1 MAGAEPRVG
10 GALMTGL
17 DVLEALG
24 SVPGPVGLSE
34 LARTLKADNGHV
46 HRLLGV
52 LTKRGYV
59 HRDEANKT
67 YTLGAGVVQLAGS
80 LLRNMDLVAEA
91 RPLMLELMNQTG
103 ESVHLAHRTVSG
115 GVYLAR
121 ERLARRVTVETEIGS
136 PVVVHATSTGKALY
150 CRDSAE
156 MLADVVDL
164 DSLERFTEHTITDR
178 QGLLRDL
185 AATAERGFALD
196 DEELSIG
203 VRCVASPVVDIGG
216 TIRASIGI
224 SGPTTRLDPETIG
237 RCAVLVCTAARTLT
251 ELLGGAWDFPLPS
264 SDPVVLE

>member
-1 MAGAEPRVG
+1 MAGVEPRVG

-24 SVPGPVGLSE
+24 SVRGPVGLSE

-59 HRDEANKT
+59 HRDEASKT

-80 LLRNMDLVAEA
+80 LLRNMDIVAQA
-91 RPLMLELMNQTG
+91 RPLMLDLMNMTG
-103 ESVHLAHRTVSG
+103 ESVHLAHRTITG
-115 GVYLAR
+115 GVYIAR
-121 ERLARRVTVETEIGS
+121 ERLARKVTVETEIGA

-156 MLADVVDL
+156 TLQTVIDL
-164 DSLERFTEHTITDR
+164 DDLEGFTEHTITDR
-178 QGLLRDL
+178 PGLLRDL

-196 DEELSIG
+196 NEELNIG
-203 VRCVASPVVDIGG
+203 VRCVASPVADIGG
-216 TIRASIGI
+216 NIRASIGI
-224 SGPTTRLDPETIG
+224 SGPATRLDEETIG
-237 RCAVLVCTAARTLT
+237 KCAVLVCTAAKSLT
-251 ELLGGAWDFPLPS
+251 ELLGGEWDFPLPS
-264 SDPVVLE
+264 PDPVVLE

>member
-24 SVPGPVGLSE
+24 SAPGPVGLSE
-34 LARTLKADNGHV
+34 LARMLNADNGHV

-80 LLRNMDLVAEA
+80 LLRNMDLVTES
-91 RPLMLELMNQTG
+91 RPIMRELMTLTG
-103 ESVHLAHRTVSG
+103 ESVHLAHRTPVG

-150 CRDSAE
+150 CRDSPE
-156 MLADVVDL
+156 MLETVIDL
-164 DSLERFTEHTITDR
+164 DAMERFTERTITDR
-178 QGLLRDL
+178 AGLLRDL
-185 AATAERGFALD
+185 ATTAERGFALD
-196 DEELSIG
+196 NEELSIG
-203 VRCVASPVVDIGG
+203 VRCVASPVVGIGG
-216 TIRASIGI
+216 NIRASIGI
-224 SGPTTRLDPETIG
+224 SGPATRLDADTIG
-237 RCAVLVCTAARTLT
+237 KCAVLVCMAAKTLS
-251 ELLGGAWDFPLPS
+251 EFLGGEWDFPLPS
-264 SDPVVLE
+264 SGPVAFE

>member
-24 SVPGPVGLSE
+24 SASGPVGLSE
-34 LARTLKADNGHV
+34 LARTLDADNGHV
-46 HRLLGV
+46 HRLLAV

-80 LLRNMDLVAEA
+80 LLRSMDLVSQA
-91 RPLMLELMNQTG
+91 RPLMLDLMNMTG
-103 ESVHLAHRTVSG
+103 ESVHLAHRTMTG
-115 GVYLAR
+115 GVYIAR
-121 ERLARRVTVETEIGS
+121 ERLARKITVETEIGA

-156 MLADVVDL
+156 ELGQVIDL
-164 DSLERFTEHTITDR
+164 DTLERFTDHTITGR
-178 QGLLRDL
+178 EELLSDL
-185 AATAERGFALD
+185 AATARRGFALD
-196 DEELSIG
+196 NEELNAG

-216 TIRASIGI
+216 NIRASIGI
-224 SGPTTRLDPETIG
+224 SGPATRLDNDTISK
-237 RCAVLVCTAARTLT
+237 CAALVCTAAKTLSAH
-251 ELLGGAWDFPLPS
+251 LGGEWDFPLPS
-264 SDPVVLE
+264 RDLIGLE

>member
-1 MAGAEPRVG
+1 MAAGEPRVG

-24 SVPGPVGLSE
+24 SARGPIGLSE
-34 LARTLKADNGHV
+34 LARVLDADNGHV
-46 HRLLGV
+46 HRLLAV

-59 HRDEANKT
+59 QRDESNKT
-67 YTLGAGVVQLAGS
+67 YILGAGVVQLAGS
-80 LLRNMDLVAEA
+80 LLRNMDLVNEA
-91 RPLMLELMNQTG
+91 RPLMRELMNVTG
-103 ESVHLAHRTVSG
+103 ESVHLAHRTVGG

-150 CRDSAE
+150 CRDPDE
-156 MLADVVDL
+156 MLEEVVDWET
-164 DSLERFTEHTITDR
+164 LERFTEHTITDR
-178 QGLLRDL
+178 QALLSDL

-196 DEELSIG
+196 NEELSIG

-216 TIRASIGI
+216 NIRASIGI
-224 SGPTTRLDPETIG
+224 SGPATRLDAETIG
-237 RCAVLVCTAARTLT
+237 RCAVLVCSAAKTLS
-251 ELLGGAWDFPLPS
+251 EILGGQWDFPLPS

>member
-1 MAGAEPRVG
+1 MAAGEPRVG

-24 SVPGPVGLSE
+24 SARGPIGLSE
-34 LARTLKADNGHV
+34 LARVLDADNGHV
-46 HRLLGV
+46 HRLLAV

-59 HRDEANKT
+59 QRDESNKT
-67 YTLGAGVVQLAGS
+67 YILGAGVVQLAGS
-80 LLRNMDLVAEA
+80 LLRNMDLVNEA
-91 RPLMLELMNQTG
+91 RPLMRELMNVTG
-103 ESVHLAHRTVSG
+103 ESVHLAHRTVGG

-150 CRDSAE
+150 CRDPVE
-156 MLADVVDL
+156 MLGEVVDWEA
-164 DSLERFTEHTITDR
+164 LERFTERTITDR
-178 QGLLRDL
+178 QALLSDL

-196 DEELSIG
+196 NEELSIG

-216 TIRASIGI
+216 NIRASIGI
-224 SGPTTRLDPETIG
+224 SGPATRLDAETIG
-237 RCAVLVCTAARTLT
+237 KCAVLVCSAAKTLSQI
-251 ELLGGAWDFPLPS
+251 LGGQWDFPLPS